1 MDKQQL
7 NVNYRLLWAVV
18 LILIIVGM
26 LVTTVFA

>member
-1 MDKQQL
+1 MDKQQV

>member
-1 MDKQQL
+1 VDKQQV

>member
-1 MDKQQL
+1 MDKQQV

-26 LVTTVFA
+26 LATTVFA